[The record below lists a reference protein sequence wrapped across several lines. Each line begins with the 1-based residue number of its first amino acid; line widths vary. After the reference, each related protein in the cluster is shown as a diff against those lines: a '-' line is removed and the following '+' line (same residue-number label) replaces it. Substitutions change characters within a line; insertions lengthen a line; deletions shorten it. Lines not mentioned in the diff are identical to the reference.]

1 MKDTPSPKREASP
14 SRSRAGKTATRG
26 GRRNSLVGWVQLA
39 FAAIATVLVV
49 VAANMAWGDIPR
61 TEDGKP
67 DFSGFYDTAT
77 TTPLQRQG
85 ENATLTE
92 EEAAEVAER
101 TEELLAIG
109 SQEQL
114 DPNRE
119 APPEGGD
126 GSPGPAGNVGGY
138 QSFWIDVGEQ
148 HTKIDGEYRASIII
162 DPPNGRM
169 PRRKLESFRRDPYI
183 REYSRQNDG
192 TAWWGDEPGPYDDPE
207 IRPLPDRCLIG
218 FSSTGGPPMLPAL
231 YNNHKRIVQTP
242 QHIMI
247 LTEMVHDAR
256 IVRMDGE
263 HLPDD
268 VRRWYGDSIGWWEGD
283 TLVVET
289 TNFND
294 TPALGYGTSRDLK
307 VLERFTLV
315 DGESLLYRF
324 TVEDP
329 RTWDTPWSGEYVW
342 PRTDEPVYEYACHEG
357 NYSMGNILC
366 GARRLEAEAA
376 GGEAL
381 EAFMNTPCGRRAGF
395 SGSSDGSSSGA
406 E

>member
-1 MKDTPSPKREASP
+1 MNKESARTSLKR
-14 SRSRAGKTATRG
+14 RQ
-26 GRRNSLVGWVQLA
+26 RRNGLVGWVQLA

-61 TEDGKP
+61 TNEGKP
-67 DFSGFYDTAT
+67 DFSGYYDTAT
-77 TTPLQRQG
+77 TTPLQRPGNSDQ
-85 ENATLTE
+85 TISE
-92 EEAAEVAER
+92 EEAAEIAEG
-101 TEELLAIG
+101 TEQLLALG
-109 SQEQL
+109 SQQQL

-138 QSFWIDVGEQ
+138 QSVWIDVGEE
-148 HTKIDGEYRASIII
+148 HTKVDGEYRASIII

-169 PRRKLESFRRDPYI
+169 PQRKMASYGRDPYI

-192 TAWWGDEPGPYDDPE
+192 TAWWGDKPGPYDDPE

-242 QHIMI
+242 GHIMI

-294 TPALGYGTSRDLK
+294 TPALGYGATRDLK
-307 VLERFTLV
+307 VVERFTL
-315 DGESLLYRF
+315 DDEKSLRYHF

-329 RTWDTPWSGEYVW
+329 ATWEAPWSGEYMW
-342 PRTDEPVYEYACHEG
+342 PRTSEPVYEYACHEG

-376 GGEAL
+376 GDEAL
-381 EAFMNTPCGRRAGF
+381 EAFANTPCGLRAGS
-395 SGSSDGSSSGA
+395 SGVDASASGA